1 MSKSY
6 YDLLSV
12 EPSATADEIKRAF
25 RREIAKYHPDK
36 VQHLGQEFQDIAA
49 SKAAELTLAYKTLT
63 DAGARAEYDAQLG
76 ARPAEAPAA
85 PFTAPG
91 QAPTAPVT
99 EPSPEPSKPEPRPA
113 DTAAGSGTF
122 AADRAGALDLIRR
135 ATVARFLQALE
146 GEFGSYEMPA
156 TQGFEISC
164 NPRPVIWKLKQPPRV
179 LGRFVPRV
187 DGAALSESWTLAQR
201 SRGVDEKREL
211 CVFVMGPAVAPARE
225 LAEVITEQRRKPA
238 PVGGKL
244 VLVPVNTQTWAAH
257 VPTDA
262 PPVVKSL
269 LSRLK
274 AF

>member
-63 DAGARAEYDAQLG
+63 DAAARAEYDAQLG
-76 ARPAEAPAA
+76 AKPAEPPAA
-85 PFTAPG
+85 PSQPPAP
-91 QAPTAPVT
+91 PVT
-99 EPSPEPSKPEPRPA
+99 EPAPEPSKAEPRPPEP
-113 DTAAGSGTF
+113 AAGGGTF

-187 DGAALSESWTLAQR
+187 DGAALSESWTLALR
-201 SRGVDEKREL
+201 SRPDDKREL

-238 PVGGKL
+238 PAGGKL